1 MRVVLVLLFAAVLL
15 QNPQPPS
22 RQQGVVERGE
32 HVMGFSHEKT
42 THHFLLY
49 PNGGEINVS
58 ANDAGDKASI
68 DQIRMHLGHIAK
80 MFASGNF
87 NAPMLIHDTTPPG
100 VPTMTRLKADIRYH
114 YSETERGA
122 RIRLT
127 TANPQAVD
135 AIHAFLLFQIID
147 HQTGDS
153 PAIMAEPQK

>member
-1 MRVVLVLLFAAVLL
+1 MKALVLLFAVVLFQNAQPLNQNQAVI
-15 QNPQPPS
+15 
-22 RQQGVVERGE
+22 ERGE

-58 ANDAGDKASI
+58 VNDAGDKASI
-68 DQIRMHLGHIAK
+68 DHIRMHLGHIAK
-80 MFASGNF
+80 MFAAGNF

-100 VPTMTRLKADIRYH
+100 VPTMTRLKDDIRCD

-122 RIRLT
+122 HIRLT
-127 TANPQAVD
+127 TANPQAID

-153 PAIMAEPQK
+153 PAIMAESQK

>member
-1 MRVVLVLLFAAVLL
+1 MRSLLLLFAIFLV
-15 QNPQPPS
+15 QSPQAPTS
-22 RQQGVVERGE
+22 QQGVVQRGE

-49 PNGGEINVS
+49 ANGGEINVS
-58 ANDAGDKASI
+58 ANDVGDKASI

-100 VPTMTRLKADIRYH
+100 VPTMSRLRDEIRYDF
-114 YSETERGA
+114 SETERGA

-147 HQTGDS
+147 HETGDS
-153 PAIMAEPQK
+153 PAIMAQSQK